1 MIADNHAHNEEAND
15 LVSKIEQRAIQIF
28 KFIEDPAEKR
38 NSVAGF
44 RKFSSLVDD
53 FHQAAEVA
61 EGRLSVLKTGR
72 RDELRRNVTQI
83 RAKILKMEIDVKQS
97 YLENLIEARS
107 ALPYGAREFFSSR
120 LKRLEELSNMLIDG
134 PEAGG
139 SAGDLLEHMRKMLQH
154 LIDQAPQLE
163 VFERD
168 ANYRPPV
175 RTGQA
180 AAATGISAKAAPQ
193 SAGSPSR
200 RGTAAASDLKP
211 IRLTGRDN
219 WGRVFLDKGSF
230 EMVNAACR
238 ARNITLDQ
246 VASKLGITRVALML
260 ILNGQDPI
268 QRNLLD
274 VVHRTINNYN
284 PTTGEMG

>member
-44 RKFSSLVDD
+44 RKFSGLVDD

-72 RDELRRNVTQI
+72 RDELRRSVTQI

-107 ALPYGAREFFSSR
+107 ALPYGAREFFASR
-120 LKRLEELSNMLIDG
+120 LKRLEELSGMLVDG

-139 SAGDLLEHMRKMLQH
+139 SAGDLLGHMRKMLQH

-168 ANYRPPV
+168 PNYRPPV

-180 AAATGISAKAAPQ
+180 AASVGISAKAAAQPG
-193 SAGSPSR
+193 AAPSK
-200 RGTAAASDLKP
+200 RGGAAANEIKP
-211 IRLTGRDN
+211 IRLTGRDE

-230 EMVNAACR
+230 EMVNGACR
-238 ARNITLDQ
+238 ARGLTLDQ
-246 VASKLGITRVALML
+246 VASKLGITRVAFML